1 MYNDIAHALL
11 NGLGIECS
19 SGLMAERLPQVTSG
33 PSEGMNRIN
42 ATRQGV
48 QVNILGSN
56 SAAVELP
63 MFIPSKQSR
72 QGGPLGLSCF
82 TALNP

>member
-1 MYNDIAHALL
+1 
-11 NGLGIECS
+11 
-19 SGLMAERLPQVTSG
+19 MAERLPPATSG
-33 PSEGMNRIN
+33 PSGGMNQIN

-63 MFIPSKQSR
+63 MFIPSNPQ
-72 QGGPLGLSCF
+72 QGGQPTHVSPSEEF
-82 TALNP
+82 D